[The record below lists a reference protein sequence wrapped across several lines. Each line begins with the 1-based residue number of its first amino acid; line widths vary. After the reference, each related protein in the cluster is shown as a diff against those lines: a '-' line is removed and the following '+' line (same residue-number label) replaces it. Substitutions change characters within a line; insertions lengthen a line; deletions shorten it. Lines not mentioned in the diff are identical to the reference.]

1 MGGPPREGE
10 RELVQLSCFPK
21 REGGKERE
29 RESENVCASERK
41 RERTCSG
48 ITSVFQMWPP
58 PLSETGKRR
67 KFKSKGKLVLNS
79 FFIVKD
85 YAYSIVRTTV

>member
-10 RELVQLSCFPK
+10 RELVRLSCFPK

-58 PLSETGKRR
+58 QLSETGK
-67 KFKSKGKLVLNS
+67 KESLK
-79 FFIVKD
+79 VKENWC
-85 YAYSIVRTTV
+85 